1 MPNLLTT
8 PRFWKKK
15 ALLIK
20 AETVVGDD
28 AAPTGLLNWI
38 EGRNVSLTPLD
49 AETAERNIE
58 VPYFGNGGKL
68 ITGKYAKLSFE
79 TALVGPGA
87 AGTVP
92 KIAPMLLAC
101 GLAETVTTGTS
112 VAYNLVSD
120 DIGAVTAYINI
131 DGTRHKMVGARGNAS
146 IAMSAKGIPL
156 IKYSFESVFI
166 APDAAPLPTVDR
178 AGWPIEEA
186 VTAATTLPLTI
197 GGVEL
202 AYSQLDFD
210 LGNQL
215 ERINLPG
222 PQVEVAISGRNPTS
236 SVTVLAPGL
245 ALFDPFALADS
256 GAVQALTTTHGSA
269 AGKRARLDAKV
280 RVIGA
285 DYDRIGNNMLAYK
298 LTLEPCPVNGDDEFA
313 LTFL

>member
-1 MPNLLTT
+1 MANLLAT

-15 ALLIK
+15 ALLVK
-20 AETVVGDD
+20 EETSVGDD
-28 AAPTGLLNWI
+28 AVPTGLANWI

-49 AETAERNIE
+49 AETADRNVE

-92 KIAPMLLAC
+92 KIAPLLLAC
-101 GLAETVTTGTS
+101 GMSETVTAATS

-131 DGTRHKMVGARGNAS
+131 DGTRHKMVGSRGNAA
-146 IAMSAKGIPL
+146 IALSAKGIPL
-156 IKYSFESVFI
+156 IKYSYESVYI
-166 APDAAPLPTVDR
+166 APDADPLPVVDR
-178 AGWPIEEA
+178 SGWPIEEA

-202 AYSQLDFD
+202 AYSQFDFD

-245 ALFDPFALADS
+245 AQFDPFAMADS
-256 GAVQALTTTHGSA
+256 GAVQTLTTTHGSV
-269 AGKRARLDAKV
+269 AGKKARVDAKV
-280 RVIGA
+280 RVIGV
-285 DYDRIGNNMLAYK
+285 DYDRIGNNLLAYK
-298 LTLEPCPVNGDDEFA
+298 LSFEPFPVGGNDEFA